1 MKCLLQVSINSLN
14 ELLWQQ
20 KVKNSDY
27 KKGNLQMNRKQKI
40 VLVTGFIIIAAA
52 LLFWV
57 TNGAEIFTKTTVL
70 VEKQDQLFGTTY
82 KEWENRFVPGLDIT
96 AAFAVLS
103 IFTSSVL
110 IYLFKNKRKESV

>member
-1 MKCLLQVSINSLN
+1 
-14 ELLWQQ
+14 
-20 KVKNSDY
+20 
-27 KKGNLQMNRKQKI
+27 MNRKEKI
-40 VLVTGFIIIAAA
+40 ALLTGLIIAAAA

-57 TNGAEIFTKTTVL
+57 TSGAEIFTKTAVL
-70 VEKQDQLFGTTY
+70 VEKQDELFGTSY
-82 KEWENRFVPGLDIT
+82 KEWENRFIPGLDLT